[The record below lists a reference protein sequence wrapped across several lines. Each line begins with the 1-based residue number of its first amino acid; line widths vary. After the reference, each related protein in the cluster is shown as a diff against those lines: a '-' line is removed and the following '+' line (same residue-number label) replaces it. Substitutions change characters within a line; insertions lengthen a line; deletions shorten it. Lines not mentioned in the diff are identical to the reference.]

1 MSSGARRPRAGG
13 RLAGLLARR
22 PLRVPPTCR
31 LVSFTF
37 DGTTAS
43 AATSGGEVLAAQGVR
58 GTFYTSPG
66 SWGGTRGGVAMA
78 TADDVDA
85 LHRAG
90 HEIGCH
96 THDGV
101 PVDGLRPAELARQ
114 VELSAEAFRGGA
126 ADRRFS
132 SFSYP
137 GGAVTVRA
145 KRQLTRSFASL
156 LGAVPGVNVGVAD
169 LALLRSVELGNPTAP
184 RSPDRWLDLAQA
196 EGGWLV
202 FRCGDVGDGSSGA
215 GCSSDLLDRTI
226 SRARELGMDVLPV
239 RHAIGRL
246 QGA

>member
-1 MSSGARRPRAGG
+1 MSSGARRPEDGG

-22 PLRVPPTCR
+22 PLRVPRTCR

-43 AATSGGEVLAAQGVR
+43 AATSGGEVLVAQGVR

-66 SWGGTRGGVAMA
+66 AWGETRGGVAMA

-96 THDGV
+96 TYDGV
-101 PVDGLRPAELARQ
+101 PVDGLRPDDLARQ
-114 VELSAEAFRGGA
+114 VDLSAEAFRGGT

-137 GGAVTVRA
+137 SGAVTVPA
-145 KRQLTRSFASL
+145 KRQLSRRFASL
-156 LGAVPGVNVGVAD
+156 RGAMPGVNAGVAD
-169 LALLRSVELGNPTAP
+169 LALLRSVEIGDPSAL
-184 RSPDRWLDLAQA
+184 RSPDRWLDLAEA

-202 FRCGDVGDGSSGA
+202 FHCRDVHDGSSGV

-226 SRARELGMDVLPV
+226 SRAREVGMDVLPV

-246 QGA
+246 QGT